1 MHQEHFKGEA
11 VCVVTAGMCVG
22 GGVRVVVEQ
31 EEEWGVLLKH
41 EVHIEDWMLDVP
53 AHCSLCPQRPASRPQ
68 LTLSLPRHQPLAL
81 ARCGPA
87 SANLELPCT
96 CSP

>member
-1 MHQEHFKGEA
+1 MSL
-11 VCVVTAGMCVG
+11 
-22 GGVRVVVEQ
+22 RVVVEQ

-81 ARCGPA
+81 QVARCGPA